1 MPIISLDEYE
11 DISLWETGFPSLD
24 FALGGG
30 FIEGSTVLLYGKPR
44 MGKSTLA
51 WQLVAKA
58 QKEGYISL
66 IVMSEG
72 KFSKDY
78 LLRLGI
84 EENSKVKIL
93 EVKEDAETH
102 LDEIMGFI
110 TLNPVKLLIIDSLAS
125 LSSKVTTDKK
135 FSDKE
140 SWGALARL
148 AAGMFQKFTPVVNA
162 QKMIF
167 LVINQERE
175 SINYSGVR
183 LPGGVSQQFYASH
196 ILRFKKGKKETED
209 FKEVKIEVQKSRLRK
224 EGVEINMFLQEN
236 KGFSRWYSLI
246 DYMMINNLVQRKG
259 AYYSI
264 TLNGEEVRGQGMAN
278 FVSALQKV
286 GSVEDIMKM
295 LKKNN

>member
-78 LLRLGI
+78 LLQLGI

-183 LPGGVSQQFYASH
+183 LPGGVSQD
-196 ILRFKKGKKETED
+196 R
-209 FKEVKIEVQKSRLRK
+209 KS
-224 EGVEINMFLQEN
+224 V
-236 KGFSRWYSLI
+236 
-246 DYMMINNLVQRKG
+246 V
-259 AYYSI
+259 
-264 TLNGEEVRGQGMAN
+264 
-278 FVSALQKV
+278 
-286 GSVEDIMKM
+286 
-295 LKKNN
+295 